1 MEITHKKEKER
12 KKKQKLGG
20 ANLAAALSICISN
33 SRTEIAAVSLSLP
46 FVTYSTAGED
56 VNFY

>member
-1 MEITHKKEKER
+1 MEITHKKEKE
-12 KKKQKLGG
+12 KEKQKLGG

-33 SRTEIAAVSLSLP
+33 SHRNSSGLSLP